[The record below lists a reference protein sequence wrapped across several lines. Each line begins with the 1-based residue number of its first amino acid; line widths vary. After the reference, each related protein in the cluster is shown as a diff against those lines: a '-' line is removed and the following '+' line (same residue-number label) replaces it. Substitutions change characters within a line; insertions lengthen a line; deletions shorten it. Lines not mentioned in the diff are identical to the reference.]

1 MSIFKISCYPR
12 NEALERNRDIMVHI
26 VSVVLVVGGGGGGG
40 SSSSSSSNSSSD
52 SSISSISSSNSS
64 SNSSSSNSSSSS
76 SSSSR
81 RMEVVKRS
89 IYPVMV
95 AKANDCSRKRKDERR
110 AANLQI
116 PETTNPRS
124 TLAST
129 F

>member
-1 MSIFKISCYPR
+1 MSIFEISCYPR

-40 SSSSSSSNSSSD
+40 SSSSSSSS
-52 SSISSISSSNSS
+52 SSISSSNSS
-64 SNSSSSNSSSSS
+64 NSNSSSSS
-76 SSSSR
+76 SS

>member
-1 MSIFKISCYPR
+1 MSIFEISCYPR

-26 VSVVLVVGGGGGGG
+26 VSVVLVVGGGGG
-40 SSSSSSSNSSSD
+40 SSSSSSSNSSSG

-64 SNSSSSNSSSSS
+64 SDSSSSNSSSSS
-76 SSSSR
+76 S

-95 AKANDCSRKRKDERR
+95 AKANDCSRERKDERR